1 MASNSNSK
9 PVKIREFSLP
19 QGDLGRKVLI
29 TGIVMLLS
37 SRRELLQP
45 GSPLHDYVLA
55 GNPTLLKAARW
66 IQNGLFYFLFGAHS
80 IETPLGKA
88 LPILRAHGLGAAR
101 SSISPSTLGI
111 QSRTNLYSSK
121 LYRHSQPLFLN

>member
-1 MASNSNSK
+1 MASNTNSK
-9 PVKIREFSLP
+9 PVKIQEFSLP
-19 QGDLGRKVLI
+19 RGELGRKVLI

-37 SRRELLQP
+37 ARREVLQP
-45 GSPLHDYVLA
+45 GSPLYDYVLA

-88 LPILRAHGLGAAR
+88 LILRAHAH
-101 SSISPSTLGI
+101 
-111 QSRTNLYSSK
+111 QSAPTCSAFICPY
-121 LYRHSQPLFLN
+121 